1 MITPEGFFPLFRL
14 ETISLINIHHHFRQ
28 NLIYMRNLLLLPIF
42 FVSFIACQTGT
53 KEKPFIAI
61 DGIDSTIKPGDDF
74 YNYVNL
80 KWYDTAQIPPSQ
92 SGVGAYR
99 FMNYQQRLKL
109 QGILDSVSKSNN
121 PAGSLEQK
129 IGDFYASGMD
139 TNTINQRGYEPLKAG
154 LQRINGISSI
164 ADMLTFIAEQSKLS
178 NSSLIDFQVSADQDN
193 SSMNMAHLYQ
203 TGIGMPD
210 RDYYFK
216 TDTATLAIQ
225 QAYKKSITELF
236 KLTGTEAALAE
247 KNALLVYNIQKQ
259 LATAHKTNIELR
271 DIKNNFHKI
280 ALADLNKSQPN
291 IGWTA
296 YFQHLGASFDS
307 LDVAQ
312 PGYYEKLNSLLK
324 TVPLEDWK
332 LYLQMNYVSNY
343 ANYLSKPFVDVA
355 FEYNKVLT
363 GQAVQKTRGESISGE
378 VDTYLGM
385 ALGQLY
391 TKLYFPESAKTRMLE
406 LVNNLQK
413 AFAIRVDHLDW
424 MSDSTKQK
432 AKEKLF
438 AITKKIG
445 YPDKW
450 RDYNNVNIAKGKYFE
465 NVVAAAANNFQYS
478 LAKLGKPVDKTE
490 WYTTPSTVT
499 AYNNPY
505 ANEIVFPAGIL
516 QPPYFDNDADD
527 ALNYGGIGMVI
538 GHEMTHTFDD
548 QGAQFDKDGNVK
560 SWWTAED
567 YAKFKAKTQ
576 QVVDLYSTFTV
587 LDSVHVKGALTV
599 GENTA
604 DLSGIAVAYDAF
616 KMTKQGKDTV
626 KIGGFTP
633 DQRFFFSIARIWRV
647 KMKDEYL
654 RYWVNN
660 DPHSPPMWR
669 VNGPLMN
676 IGAFY
681 KAFGVQPGDSMYLE
695 EGKRI
700 KIW

>member
-1 MITPEGFFPLFRL
+1 M
-14 ETISLINIHHHFRQ
+14 ISLSIIQHRFTT
-28 NLIYMRNLLLLPIF
+28 NLIDMKNWFLLSITLVT
-42 FVSFIACQTGT
+42 FVACQTSTSEKSFIAI
-53 KEKPFIAI
+53 E
-61 DGIDSTIKPGDDF
+61 GIDSTRQPGDNF
-74 YNYVNL
+74 FNYVNT
-80 KWYDTAQIPPSQ
+80 KWYDTVKIPASQ

-99 FMNYQQRLKL
+99 FMNFQQRLKL

-121 PAGSLEQK
+121 APGSLEQK
-129 IGDFYASGMD
+129 IGDFFASGMD
-139 TNTINQRGYEPLKAG
+139 TNTINQRGFEPLKTG
-154 LQRINGISSI
+154 LDRINGITSI
-164 ADMLTFIAEQSKLS
+164 SDMITFMASAAKLS
-178 NSSLIDFQVSADQDN
+178 NVSLITFQVSADQEN
-193 SSMNMAHLYQ
+193 SSMNMGHIYQ

-216 TDTATLAIQ
+216 TDSASVSIR
-225 QAYKKSITELF
+225 QAYKKYLADLF
-236 KLTGTEAALAE
+236 TLTGSDSVLAQKNAAL
-247 KNALLVYNIQKQ
+247 VYSIEQQ
-259 LATAHKTNIELR
+259 LAASHKTNIETR
-271 DIKNNFHKI
+271 DIKGNFHKI
-280 ALADLNKSQPN
+280 ALVDLNKRQSN
-291 IGWTA
+291 IGWTT
-296 YFQHLGASFDS
+296 YFNNLGATMDS

-312 PGYYEKLNSLLK
+312 PGYYDKVNTLLK
-324 TVPLEDWK
+324 SIPLGNWK
-332 LYLQMNYVSNY
+332 IYLKANYISGY
-343 ANYLSKPFVDVA
+343 ADYLSKPFVDA
-355 FEYNKVLT
+355 SFEYNKALT
-363 GQAVQKTRGESISGE
+363 GQAVQKTRGEIMANA
-378 VDTYLGM
+378 VDNYLGQ

-391 TKLYFPESAKTRMLE
+391 VKLYFPESAKTRMLE

-413 AFAIRVDHLDW
+413 AFSNRIDQLNW

-450 RDYNNVNIAKGKYFE
+450 RDYSHVTVEKNKYFE
-465 NVVAAAANNFQYS
+465 NVVSAASNNFQYN

-490 WYTTPSTVT
+490 WFTTPSTVT

-516 QPPYFDNDADD
+516 QPPYFDNNADD

-560 SWWTAED
+560 NWWTPQD
-567 YAKFKAKTQ
+567 YEKFKAKTQ
-576 QVVDLYSTFTV
+576 QVIDLYNKFTV
-587 LDSVHVKGALTV
+587 LDSIHVKGALTV

-604 DLSGIAVAYDAF
+604 DISGVAVALDAF
-616 KMTKQGKDTV
+616 KMTKQGQDTTR
-626 KIGGFTP
+626 IGGFTP
-633 DQRFFFSIARIWRV
+633 IQRFFFSVARIWRV

-654 RYWVNN
+654 RYWINN

-676 IGAFY
+676 NPAFY
-681 KAFGVQPGDSMYLE
+681 PAFNVKPGEMMYLDND
-695 EGKRI
+695 KQI